1 MPQSHNALDYVA
13 HPIAAREQAIALAL
27 DRLRAGLD
35 QRNNDV
41 SGMGLS
47 FA

>member
-1 MPQSHNALDYVA
+1 MRWRQAYVA
-13 HPIAAREQAIALAL
+13 HPIAAREQAIAPAL
-27 DRLRAGLD
+27 DRLRSGLD

-41 SGMGLS
+41 SGMEFS